1 VSGPVVLALV
11 TWMRLSWG
19 RSYPNRALMDRP
31 AAAPEEIA
39 VREVKTAAPARPF
52 LVGEP
57 QPAGCGYCTNG
68 RVIQL
73 TPPTTSY
80 SMAAWEKI
88 IPERS

>member
-1 VSGPVVLALV
+1 
-11 TWMRLSWG
+11 LSLD
-19 RSYPNRALMDRP
+19 YTCQD
-31 AAAPEEIA
+31 
-39 VREVKTAAPARPF
+39 V
-52 LVGEP
+52 
-57 QPAGCGYCTNG
+57 